1 MSIFFKRPR
10 YILLFFCCLVLLI
23 ILALALVA
31 PVLIKA
37 VKSDRE
43 IETKFNFPRQLS
55 QTELTA
61 PPKIQKPYRYTL
73 IMTDQEKRGK
83 DINWSLILEKGPYD
97 VVIIGDSFL
106 GSGAGIYLCR
116 KISADNNVSVLQ
128 ISTNYIDYA
137 AEPFQMLVV
146 LTNSGFLKK
155 TGARVIIL
163 ENAER
168 TLPGW
173 IIHTGDLT
181 RSDPPPG
188 LIPGGYN
195 TSPLKNGNTPRL
207 NGSVPNAAQSMN
219 ISVLT
224 VMNESIETIDD
235 FFRNESRDMITLK
248 TWIKNDILSLIGSKS
263 NDETLYFVRM
273 NESRFTNPLYASQLI
288 FYHDDIDFFHRP
300 DSVYPDD
307 YLRMNGNLNTMSEKL
322 QNQNIS
328 LIFLPAVSAYNT
340 YYPYIIDPPTVR
352 NPLFEIMYEL
362 NRSYILVDTKK
373 IADDLLQKGETD
385 LSGVGDPAHWTWKMT
400 DAVSDEINLSAQ
412 SITQPDIHN
421 QNTQDEY
428 NRAVQ
433 AFRTVIYERGPP
445 DDPWAF
451 KIDGAIYERSNDT
464 PNATRCYLQSLQLD
478 PRQPDLRIKLQKLMK
493 NITITG
499 N

>member
-1 MSIFFKRPR
+1 V
-10 YILLFFCCLVLLI
+10 VLLI
-23 ILALALVA
+23 ILVLALAA

-37 VKSDRE
+37 VKSDHE

-55 QTELTA
+55 ETELTA

-83 DINWSLILEKGPYD
+83 DINWSFILEKGPYD

-116 KISADNNVSVLQ
+116 KISADNNVSVLH

-155 TGARVIIL
+155 TRARVIIL

-173 IIHTGDLT
+173 IIQVGNLT

-188 LIPGGYN
+188 LISGEYN
-195 TSPLKNGNTPRL
+195 TSPLKSGNAQLL
-207 NGSVPNAAQSMN
+207 NGSIPNAAQPMN
-219 ISVLT
+219 SSVLT
-224 VMNESIETIDD
+224 TINKSLETIDD
-235 FFRNESRDMITLK
+235 FFGEESRDMITLK
-248 TWIKNDILSLIGSKS
+248 TWIKNDIFSLVGSKS

-300 DSVYPDD
+300 DSVYPED
-307 YLRMNGNLNTMSEKL
+307 YLMMNDNLKTMSKKL

-328 LIFLPAVSAYNT
+328 LIFLPAISAYNT

-352 NPLFEIMYEL
+352 NPLFEIMREL
-362 NRSYILVDTKK
+362 NRSYILVDTKTV
-373 IADDLLQKGETD
+373 ADGLQQKGEKD
-385 LSGVGDPAHWTWKMT
+385 LSGVGDPAHWTWRMT
-400 DAVSDEINLSAQ
+400 EAVSDEINLSAK
-412 SITQPDIHN
+412 SITLPDIPDRDR
-421 QNTQDEY
+421 QEEY
-428 NRAVQ
+428 NQAVQ
-433 AFRTVIYERGPP
+433 AFRAVIYERGNS

-464 PNATRCYLQSLQLD
+464 RNATRCYLRSLQLD
-478 PRQPDLRIKLQKLMK
+478 PHQPDIIVKLQKLMK
-493 NITITG
+493 NITISE